1 MRPEPMTNNADR
13 ANMAF
18 MGANTMK
25 DEVSE
30 AIIME
35 SVSHSTNKD
44 PLPLDLSVPMS
55 LSLSV

>member
-1 MRPEPMTNNADR
+1 MTNNADR